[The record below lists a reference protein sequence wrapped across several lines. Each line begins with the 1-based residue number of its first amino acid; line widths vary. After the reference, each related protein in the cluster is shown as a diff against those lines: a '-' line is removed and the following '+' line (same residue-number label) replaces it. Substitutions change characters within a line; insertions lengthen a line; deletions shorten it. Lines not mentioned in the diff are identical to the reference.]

1 MCKERKNDDDKGQA
15 DMISEFTC
23 SIINCSNKSNDDYK
37 IDYSLLNDNILSAL
51 NGDLDDTGDT
61 DDGTDGQQ
69 SSD

>member
-1 MCKERKNDDDKGQA
+1 
-15 DMISEFTC
+15 MISEFTC